1 MFNNCRAITFISIM
15 ILISLLTDFN
25 AQNKQKKKEK
35 KDKSVKSEVPE
46 NKGEFNKLQ
55 EMGGSRRNSY
65 RDDYIWGINTAFPT
79 PKSAK
84 DISLVNSSRF
94 GVSDNIELSS
104 NILMNLLAPNLFL
117 KYNYKKEKLW
127 ISSRHGLYSA
137 TMGMERLSE
146 FDYVQKID
154 TTEKIPFSITLRNEI
169 ILSYPIFNNLD
180 CGSRQPYLIFS
191 LVGGVDY
198 GYSFDNWSGALLN
211 NSYLEPRTAALLGD
225 GFMLRILGRV
235 DYLPTQ
241 RWKIEGEIAAINDNL
256 TSIWGFEGKGVAKYF
271 LFLNLSTSLGFMA
284 SYSTGVSSPP
294 FTILPMI
301 DFTYYI
307 GTRQNRERGL
317 WNKKMF

>member
-1 MFNNCRAITFISIM
+1 MFNNCRAIFFIVIMFFISLFTNIC
-15 ILISLLTDFN
+15 
-25 AQNKQKKKEK
+25 AQNKQSKKEK
-35 KDKSVKSEVPE
+35 KAKPAKSEVPQ
-46 NKGEFNKLQ
+46 NTGEFNKLQ

-65 RDDYIWGINTAFPT
+65 RDDYIWGTNTAFPT

-84 DISLVNSSRF
+84 DISVVNSSRF
-94 GVSDNIELSS
+94 GLSENIELSS
-104 NILMNLLAPNLFL
+104 NILMNFFAPNLFL
-117 KYNYKKEKLW
+117 KYNYKKDKLW

-146 FDYVQKID
+146 FDYVQKVD
-154 TTEKIPFSITLRNEI
+154 TTEKVPFSMSLRNEI
-169 ILSYPIFNNLD
+169 ILSYPIFDNLD

-198 GYSFDNWSGALLN
+198 GYRFTNWNGALIN
-211 NSYLEPRTAALLGD
+211 DSYLEPRSASLLGD
-225 GFMLRILGRV
+225 GFMLRLMGRV

-241 RWKIEGEIAAINDNL
+241 RWKIEGEIAAINDNFNS
-256 TSIWGFEGKGVAKYF
+256 TWGFEGKGIAKYF
-271 LFLNLSTSLGFMA
+271 LFLNLSTSLGFMT
-284 SYSTGVSSPP
+284 SYSTGNSTPS
-294 FTILPMI
+294 FKILPMI